1 MLFWLVLLLIVG
13 VVALFKGA
21 DLLIDNASALAAK
34 MGVSTVVVG
43 LSVVALGGI
52 MPELSIGITSSL
64 AHANDLIIGN
74 ALGSSILKIGLVFGL
89 AALISPIAVQSS
101 TLKHEFPWLMLASVL
116 IFFLAFDLSIS
127 RGDAIILIL
136 LGIAFQWF
144 SIRVSQKEMLAN
156 LGKARHRERREGAL
170 QTGRSWS
177 KIALGLILIIIGAK
191 LFVDSSL
198 AFALEYTISEL
209 LVGILVIA
217 FGASIPELVI
227 GIMAA
232 ARHQHSLSIGN
243 VIGSNVMNIHLVVG
257 IAALINPLKIH
268 PDLLI
273 FDFPMFIFFTILVSI
288 LFKSSHKL
296 SRLEGGLLL
305 AGYAMY
311 FVYSIKFWG

>member
-1 MLFWLVLLLIVG
+1 MEFWLIFLLIIG
-13 VVALFKGA
+13 IAALYKGA
-21 DLLIDNASALAAK
+21 DLLIDNASSLAAK

-43 LSVVALGGI
+43 LSVVALGGV

-74 ALGSSILKIGLVFGL
+74 ALGSSIFKIGLVFGL

-101 TLKHEFPWLMLASVL
+101 TLRHEFPWLMLASVL
-116 IFFLAFDLSIS
+116 IFFLAFDLTIS

-136 LGIAFQWF
+136 VGIAFQWYC
-144 SIRVSQKEMLAN
+144 IRVSQREMLAE
-156 LGKARHRERREGAL
+156 LGRARHKERKKEAL
-170 QTGRSWS
+170 RAGRSWI
-177 KIALGLILIIIGAK
+177 KIILGMVLIIIGAK

-198 AFALEYTISEL
+198 AFALEYNISEL
-209 LVGILVIA
+209 LVGIIIIA
-217 FGASIPELVI
+217 IGASIPELVI

-232 ARHQHSLSIGN
+232 SRHQPSLAIGN

-273 FDFPMFIFFTILVSI
+273 FDFPMFIFFTILVSV
-288 LFKSSHKL
+288 LFKSSHRL

-305 AGYAMY
+305 VGYAMY
-311 FVYSIKFWG
+311 AVYSIKFWG